1 MLMRLPKPIIVALVI
16 LVTGLAGLL
25 GLRHH
30 AGSAL
35 MNDGAPVRVTLE
47 PGTGLRSLARQMHA
61 RGFVAHPL
69 VFIAEAR
76 LHGGAERLQAGVYEI
91 RPGMSVND
99 LLAAMIRGDA
109 VRDRIRFIEGWTFSQ
124 MRAAMDAHPG
134 LRHDTAG
141 WSVGTLLER
150 VGAIEKH
157 PEGLFFPDSYQFAAG
172 SSDLVVWRK
181 AYAHMRDV
189 LERAWRERSSDVPV
203 TTPYEALILASIVEK
218 ETGRPEDRPRIA
230 AVFSNRLRIGMRL
243 QSDPTVIYGLGPT
256 FDGNLRRAD
265 LERDS
270 PYNTY
275 VRAGLPPT
283 PIAAPGAEALRA
295 ATNPPASRALYFVAK
310 GDGTSEFSENLDDHN
325 RAVNRY
331 QKR

>member
-1 MLMRLPKPIIVALVI
+1 MRLSKPIIAAVLV
-16 LVTGLAGLL
+16 LVVGLAGYL
-25 GLRHH
+25 GLRYH

-35 MNDGAPVRVTLE
+35 LTNAAPVRVVLE
-47 PGTGLRSLARQMHA
+47 PGSGLRALARQMHQK
-61 RGFVAHPL
+61 GFVSHPL
-69 VFIAEAR
+69 VFLLEAR

-91 RPGMSVND
+91 RAGMSVND

-141 WSVGTLLER
+141 WTVSTLLER
-150 VGAIEKH
+150 IGAIEKH
-157 PEGLFFPDSYQFAAG
+157 PEGLFFPDSYHFAAG

-181 AYAHMRDV
+181 AYAHMRSM
-189 LERAWRERSSDVPV
+189 LESAWRERSTDVPV

-230 AVFSNRLRIGMRL
+230 AVFANRLRIGMRL
-243 QSDPTVIYGLGPT
+243 QSDPTVIYGMGQA
-256 FDGNLRRAD
+256 FDGNLRRVD
-265 LERDS
+265 LERDTI
-270 PYNTY
+270 YNTY

-283 PIAAPGAEALRA
+283 PIAAPGADALRA
-295 ATNPPASRALYFVAK
+295 ATNPPASRALYFVAR
-310 GDGTSEFSENLDDHN
+310 GDGTSEFSDNLDDHN

-331 QKR
+331 QRQR

>member
-1 MLMRLPKPIIVALVI
+1 MMMRLHKSIIAAVVI
-16 LVTGLAGLL
+16 LVIGLAG
-25 GLRHH
+25 GIGFRHH

-35 MNDGAPVRVTLE
+35 PVNGLPVRVILE
-47 PGTGLRSLARQMHA
+47 PGSGLRSLARQMQAKGLVPHA
-61 RGFVAHPL
+61 L
-69 VFIAEAR
+69 VFIVEAR

-109 VRDRIRFIEGWTFSQ
+109 VRDRIRFVEGWTFSQ

-134 LRHDTAG
+134 LRHETTG
-141 WSVGTLLER
+141 WSERTLLER
-150 VGAIEKH
+150 IGAIEKH

-181 AYAHMRDV
+181 AYAHMRGM
-189 LERAWRERSSDVPV
+189 LERAWRERASDVPMA
-203 TTPYEALILASIVEK
+203 TPYEALILASIVEK
-218 ETGRPEDRPRIA
+218 ETGRAEDRPRIA

-243 QSDPTVIYGLGPT
+243 QSDPTVIYGMGKS

-265 LERDS
+265 LESDS

-295 ATNPPASRALYFVAK
+295 TTNPPTSRALYFVAK
-310 GDGTSEFSENLDDHN
+310 GDGTSEFSDNLDDHN

-331 QKR
+331 QRR

>member
-1 MLMRLPKPIIVALVI
+1 MRLHKSIIAAVVI
-16 LVTGLAGLL
+16 LVIGLAG
-25 GLRHH
+25 GIGFRHH

-35 MNDGAPVRVTLE
+35 PVNGLPVRVILE
-47 PGTGLRSLARQMHA
+47 PGSGLRSLARQMQAKGLVPHA
-61 RGFVAHPL
+61 L
-69 VFIAEAR
+69 VFIVEAR

-109 VRDRIRFIEGWTFSQ
+109 VRDRIRFVEGWTFSQ

-134 LRHDTAG
+134 LRHETTG

-150 VGAIEKH
+150 IGAIEKH

-181 AYAHMRDV
+181 AYAHMRGM
-189 LERAWRERSSDVPV
+189 LERAWRERASDVPMA
-203 TTPYEALILASIVEK
+203 TPYEALILASIVEK
-218 ETGRPEDRPRIA
+218 ETGRAEDRPRIA

-243 QSDPTVIYGLGPT
+243 QSDPTVIYGMGKS

-265 LERDS
+265 LESDS

-295 ATNPPASRALYFVAK
+295 TTNPPTSRALYFVAK
-310 GDGTSEFSENLDDHN
+310 GDGTSEFSDNLDDHN

-331 QKR
+331 QRR

>member
-1 MLMRLPKPIIVALVI
+1 MRLSKPIIAAVLVLVVGVA
-16 LVTGLAGLL
+16 AFL

-30 AGSAL
+30 AGSPL
-35 MNDGAPVRVTLE
+35 LSDGAPVRVVLE
-47 PGTGLRSLARQMHA
+47 PGSGLRALARQMHQK
-61 RGFVAHPL
+61 GFVSHPL
-69 VFIAEAR
+69 VFLVEAR

-109 VRDRIRFIEGWTFSQ
+109 VRERIRFIEGWTFAQ

-141 WSVGTLLER
+141 WTVSALLER
-150 VGAIEKH
+150 IGAIEKH

-181 AYAHMRDV
+181 AYAHMRAT
-189 LERAWRERSSDVPV
+189 LERAWRERSTDVPV

-218 ETGRPEDRPRIA
+218 ETGRAEDRPKIA
-230 AVFSNRLRIGMRL
+230 AVFANRLRIGMRL
-243 QSDPTVIYGLGPT
+243 QSDPTVIYGLGQG
-256 FDGNLRRAD
+256 FDGNLRRVD

-283 PIAAPGAEALRA
+283 PIAAPGAEALFA
-295 ATNPPASRALYFVAK
+295 AASPPASRALYFVAK

>member
-1 MLMRLPKPIIVALVI
+1 MRLPKPVLAAVVIVVL
-16 LVTGLAGLL
+16 GLAAFLGLL
-25 GLRHH
+25 HH

-35 MNDGAPVRVTLE
+35 MRDGPPVRVALE
-47 PGTGLRSLARQMHA
+47 PGSGLRSLARQMYA
-61 RGFVAHPL
+61 KGFVPHPF

-141 WSVGTLLER
+141 WSVSALLER
-150 VGAIEKH
+150 IGAIEKH
-157 PEGLFFPDSYQFAAG
+157 PEGLFFPDSYQFTAG

-181 AYAHMRDV
+181 AYAHMRNM
-189 LERAWRERSSDVPV
+189 LERVWRDRSANVPV

-218 ETGRPEDRPRIA
+218 ETGRAEDRPHIA
-230 AVFSNRLRIGMRL
+230 AVFANRLRLGMRL
-243 QSDPTVIYGLGPT
+243 QSDPTVIYGMGQA

-275 VRAGLPPT
+275 VRTGLPPT
-283 PIAAPGAEALRA
+283 PIAAPGVDALLA

-310 GDGTSEFSENLDDHN
+310 GDGTSEFSDNLDDHN

-331 QKR
+331 QRR